1 MLRKI
6 EGVTP
11 AKRKQFRIDERKR
24 LQRLEE
30 EEMAEAEMAEEEELA
45 MRGFGILL
53 VARSKDLFT
62 VKPEPRGVA
71 GALDTPRTIGRGRG
85 RRREKLE
92 VIDSSVQT
100 LCT

>member
-24 LQRLEE
+24 LQRL
-30 EEMAEAEMAEEEELA
+30 AEEMAEEEELA
-45 MRGFGILL
+45 MRGFGMLL

-85 RRREKLE
+85 RRRVKIE
-92 VIDSSVQT
+92 VLD
-100 LCT
+100 